1 MMSSGPVGSNPPL
14 TQSGIANLVAE
25 LGKDLARLSTLP
37 TSDLKITTSEELTNL
52 MAQLAAANDQ
62 PPDPNS
68 WTAHFS
74 PLFAQ
79 LIPDLVKLHLAG
91 GLIGQQATGACAYLG
106 GCIQS
111 TKAQCDALG
120 GHFNPGANC

>member
-1 MMSSGPVGSNPPL
+1 MMSTDPVRSDPPL
-14 TQSGIANLVAE
+14 TQSGIANLIAA
-25 LGKDLARLSTLP
+25 LGQDLAILSTLP

-52 MAQLAAANDQ
+52 MSQLAAANDQ
-62 PPDPNS
+62 PADPNS

-91 GLIGQQATGACAYLG
+91 GVIGQQATGACAYLG

-120 GHFNPGANC
+120 GHFTAGGNC